1 MFNRLS
7 HATLLLV
14 LALSS
19 FQANAYTPAARK
31 VVDNVYA
38 IIGPLGQRSAEN
50 DGLNNNLGFI
60 VTAKGVILIDSGA
73 SHLGAQ
79 RIEKAVAGVTPK
91 PIKWVVNTGSQ
102 DHRWLGND
110 YFARKGAEIIAMAR
124 TAKTQAQYAAQQLDS
139 LKGFLGK
146 RLQGTKALPAKRT
159 LKGSDGTIVLGGVE
173 LKLYYTDTHYPGDI
187 MIWLPGQKVVFSGD
201 LVYVDRVFAL
211 LPWSSVRNGQ
221 QAYRAMEALKPK
233 YIVPGH
239 GAVSDLAKARR
250 ECGDYYD
257 FLNDTIGGAAQDMEP
272 MDEVLN
278 RYTDLPA
285 FKHLEHFGD
294 IHRTNMNRTYLEYE
308 AF

>member
-159 LKGSDGTIVLGGVE
+159 LKGTDGTIVLGGVE